1 MCPPDGH
8 SVYPQVYERTGSTTV
23 FKTPHNF
30 TQCQTFV
37 QPLLELDRCSL
48 GGGSSSEDGGRRC
61 FPPKGFLGSGD
72 GLTRFRFLRFSLST
86 FLSFFLR
93 SFSGL
98 QRGAAFSVS
107 SLVSRL
113 PVLRS

>member
-61 FPPKGFLGSGD
+61 FPPKGFP
-72 GLTRFRFLRFSLST
+72 RFRFLRFSLST

-98 QRGAAFSVS
+98 QRGATFSVS